1 MPKWKQNLPLHLT
14 FSRIYFLP
22 VLIPL
27 ILMNGLSWDIS
38 AAVLFI
44 LLSLTD
50 AWDGALARKW
60 NVVSSF
66 GKFMDPVADKILVSS
81 VLIALLQLN
90 RVDPFLVIILLAR
103 DTFVGGIRSIAA
115 ADQLILDAKP
125 TGKWKTGVQM
135 SGIVMVIL
143 ESLPGLPALGQA
155 GRIVLWLSVVLS
167 LLSGYEYFKA
177 YRDSK
182 KSR

>member
-22 VLIPL
+22 LLIPL
-27 ILMNGLSWDIS
+27 ILKNGLYWDIS
-38 AAVLFI
+38 AAVLFV

-50 AWDGALARKW
+50 AWDGALARRW
-60 NVVSSF
+60 NVVSNF
-66 GKFMDPVADKILVSS
+66 GKFMDPVADKVLVSS

-90 RVDPFLVIILLAR
+90 RVDAWLVIILLAR

-143 ESLPGLPALGQA
+143 ESLPGLPELGHA

-167 LLSGYEYFKA
+167 LLSGYQYWQA

-182 KSR
+182 KSS

>member
-1 MPKWKQNLPLHLT
+1 M
-14 FSRIYFLP
+14 P

-27 ILMNGLSWDIS
+27 ILMNGLSWDVS
-38 AAVLFI
+38 AAALFI

-60 NVVSSF
+60 NVVSNF

-103 DTFVGGIRSIAA
+103 DTFVGGIRSVAA

-143 ESLPGLPALGQA
+143 ESLPGLPSLGQA
-155 GRIVLWLSVVLS
+155 GRLVLWLSVVLS

-177 YRDSK
+177 YRDSR
-182 KSR
+182 KSL